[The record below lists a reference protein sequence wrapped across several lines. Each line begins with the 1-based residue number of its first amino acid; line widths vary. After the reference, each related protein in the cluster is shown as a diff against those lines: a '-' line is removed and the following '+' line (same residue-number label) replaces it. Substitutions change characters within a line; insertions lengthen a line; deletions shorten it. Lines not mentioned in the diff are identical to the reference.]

1 MPLLFLGLDI
11 SLIVLYKKMACV
23 SDGLQRMA
31 SLVFPTGF
39 KVSVLNIRSLI
50 CKNKRKKQRNNKR
63 LCYGARD
70 ILAVP
75 KIIHSDQIPSVA
87 PKLEITR
94 PLT

>member
-1 MPLLFLGLDI
+1 M
-11 SLIVLYKKMACV
+11 V
-23 SDGLQRMA
+23 
-31 SLVFPTGF
+31 SLVFPRAL
-39 KVSVLNIRSLI
+39 KVSVLNIHSLI
-50 CKNKRKKQRNNKR
+50 YKDARKKQRNNKR

-87 PKLEITR
+87 PKSTITP